1 LFNQREKLANI
12 QARKEKQ
19 KRAPVL
25 RDNFLRKKL
34 HCERMTRADHCN
46 VDGCTQGVVSSL
58 EGRVFCREHFISF
71 CFIQIDRYS
80 EMRKGRTVSG
90 SDAETMRRFIGE
102 CSRQADAISHPPGD
116 LNNLDRSR
124 LLLIIEEI
132 GNLGRR
138 LRRSPRT
145 EASIAVRLSCDKLG
159 GAWEEVTQTVLLSQY
174 GASIR
179 CNHFADPS
187 ECLQIIRLDTGQKAQ
202 ARVVWQPP
210 VGSAGRRIGTEFVDF
225 DNFWGLDWSAVRS
238 SIEVERRDSTAN

>member
-1 LFNQREKLANI
+1 
-12 QARKEKQ
+12 
-19 KRAPVL
+19 
-25 RDNFLRKKL
+25 
-34 HCERMTRADHCN
+34 MTRADHCN

-58 EGRVFCREHFISF
+58 EGQVFCREHFISF

-80 EMRKGRTVSG
+80 EMQKGRTVSG
-90 SDAETMRRFIGE
+90 SGVESMRQFIDE
-102 CSRQADAISHPPGD
+102 CLRQADAISHLPGD

-124 LLLIIEEI
+124 LLLIVEEV

-179 CNHFADPS
+179 CNHSADPS
-187 ECLQIIRLDTGQKAQ
+187 ESLQIIRLDTGQKAQ

-210 VGSAGRRIGTEFVDF
+210 AGSAGRRSGIEFVDC
-225 DNFWGLDWSAVRS
+225 DNFWGLDWFAVRS